1 MVGGFCF
8 VKGATIFDLRIVA
21 CRVALTKTQREIT
34 DRTSKIS
41 KQKHRLIP
49 KIVKKLKLGIK
60 LDSSPKIIEKR
71 TLFGD
76 ELQKK
81 QTKS

>member
-1 MVGGFCF
+1 MIKINKIKIWYYETLPLAIVVGGFCF

-41 KQKHRLIP
+41 KQNIA
-49 KIVKKLKLGIK
+49 
-60 LDSSPKIIEKR
+60 
-71 TLFGD
+71 
-76 ELQKK
+76 
-81 QTKS
+81 